1 MPEISLFDFFL
12 YAKYYSRMF
21 VAVSCDF
28 ANPDHRK
35 TISDLLLQYGFKKIF
50 ESLFESA
57 GVDETML
64 SRIKKDIDRHTDSY
78 DTIRFYQYP
87 MENTLIVSSLEK
99 KKWVKLKIV
108 V

>member
-1 MPEISLFDFFL
+1 
-12 YAKYYSRMF
+12 MF
-21 VAVSCDF
+21 VAIACDF

-35 TISDLLLQYGFKKIF
+35 TIGDLLLQYGFRKIL
-50 ESLFESA
+50 ECLFESSSI
-57 GVDETML
+57 DETIL
-64 SRIKKDIDRHTDSY
+64 TRIKKDIDRYTDSY
-78 DTIRFYQYP
+78 DTIRIYQYP